1 MPGLAAPLV
10 VWSKAIPDQARD
22 RCLAGL
28 LVETAKPGQNPLP
41 RPPGAAPINAPA
53 GEAASTFG
61 VEGESRRREVRWSC
75 WCQAGRRPSSS
86 KVQVVRS
93 DTRRSPAVVPHA
105 VVLGNRTKVEL
116 PGQARSGHLTH
127 ATDVADM
134 QDAGARAVLG
144 PGPQPAAVGFVNMTE
159 ETLTEG

>member
-28 LVETAKPGQNPLP
+28 LVEAAKPRKDPLP
-41 RPPGAAPINAPA
+41 RPPGAMPIDATTR
-53 GEAASTFG
+53 ESASTFG
-61 VEGESRRREVRWSC
+61 LEGETRRREVRW
-75 WCQAGRRPSSS
+75 RRYRAQRGPSSS
-86 KVQVVRS
+86 EIQVVRS

-144 PGPQPAAVGFVNMTE
+144 PGPQPAAVGFLNMAKE
-159 ETLTEG
+159 ALAER

>member
-10 VWSKAIPDQARD
+10 VWSKAIPAEAGD

-41 RPPGAAPINAPA
+41 RPPGAMPIDATT
-53 GEAASTFG
+53 GEAASTFRL
-61 VEGESRRREVRWSC
+61 EGESRRREVRWSC
-75 WCQAGRRPSSS
+75 WCRAGRGPSSS
-86 KVQVVRS
+86 EVQVVRS

-105 VVLGNRTKVEL
+105 VVLGNRTIVEL

-134 QDAGARAVLG
+134 QDAGARAVPG
-144 PGPQPAAVGFVNMTE
+144 PGPQPAAVGFVNMAKE
-159 ETLTEG
+159 AMAER

>member
-10 VWSKAIPDQARD
+10 VWTKAIPAEARD

-41 RPPGAAPINAPA
+41 RPPCAAPINAPA
-53 GEAASTFG
+53 GESASSFRL
-61 VEGESRRREVRWSC
+61 EGETCRRHLRWRSYRA
-75 WCQAGRRPSSS
+75 QRGPSSS
-86 KVQVVRS
+86 EIQVVRS

-105 VVLGNRTKVEL
+105 VVIGNRTIVEL
-116 PGQARSGHLTH
+116 PGQARGRHLTH